1 MYKIIRNALQTPDGT
16 ILESNYRHDYKTHVD
31 TKNGKT
37 YMVDG
42 GLDYIRRNMN
52 GDEKDLSVS
61 LDDGHEVV
69 REEMKWGT
77 YGKDGNETLRFIK
90 LKDMTTD
97 HILACLE
104 NVKNMYPQYQEAMQ
118 NEIKYRCGELDE

>member
-31 TKNGKT
+31 TTNGKT

-118 NEIKYRCGELDE
+118 NEIKYRCGDLNE